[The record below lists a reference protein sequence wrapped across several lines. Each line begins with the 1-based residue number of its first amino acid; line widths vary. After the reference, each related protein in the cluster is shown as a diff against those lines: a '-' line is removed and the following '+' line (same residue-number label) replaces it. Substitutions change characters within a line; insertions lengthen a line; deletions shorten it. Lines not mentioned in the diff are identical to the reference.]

1 MEKNSKIKN
10 LLLFREGFGSDL
22 PGPCTSE
29 ANFKDE
35 KENLLFMNFQSDDTG
50 SIASEDDTQYGK
62 ASKFQDISD
71 RAKAGLICEKDGM
84 FLIICNC
91 FYLD

>member
-1 MEKNSKIKN
+1 MK
-10 LLLFREGFGSDL
+10 
-22 PGPCTSE
+22 
-29 ANFKDE
+29 
-35 KENLLFMNFQSDDTG
+35 FQSDDTG

-84 FLIICNC
+84 FSNYMQLFFI
-91 FYLD
+91 

>member
-1 MEKNSKIKN
+1 MK
-10 LLLFREGFGSDL
+10 
-22 PGPCTSE
+22 
-29 ANFKDE
+29 
-35 KENLLFMNFQSDDTG
+35 FQSDDTG

-91 FYLD
+91 FLFKLTTSAPFLQICGDAQKDIRCSLEGVTSFTNRLRPGLMLM